1 MAKTQNNLLA
11 GTAPYMASEPQ
22 KPLVRVRRGAATPA
36 RRFLSY
42 DDLLARGIRFSRV
55 HIRRMERAGQF
66 PMHVTLG
73 AGSAV
78 QTLKAWLSDEVE
90 EWEHVRI
97 AQRDE
102 RLRLRIKQ
110 PDIGV
115 PAA

>member
-11 GTAPYMASEPQ
+11 GTAAYMAPEPQ
-22 KPLVRVRRGAATPA
+22 KPLVRARRSAPTPI

-102 RLRLRIKQ
+102 RLRLRMKQ
-110 PDIGV
+110 PDTDV

>member
-1 MAKTQNNLLA
+1 MAKTQNNLSV
-11 GTAPYMASEPQ
+11 GTAPEQQ
-22 KPLVRVRRGAATPA
+22 KPLERARRGAPA
-36 RRFLSY
+36 SVRRFLSY

-73 AGSAV
+73 AGSSV

-102 RLRLRIKQ
+102 RLRLRMWQ
-110 PDIGV
+110 PNTGV

>member
-1 MAKTQNNLLA
+1 MAKTQNNLFA
-11 GTAPYMASEPQ
+11 GTA
-22 KPLVRVRRGAATPA
+22 RRGDSTPA

-78 QTLKAWLSDEVE
+78 QTMKAWLSDEVE
-90 EWEHVRI
+90 TWEAGRI

-102 RLRLRIKQ
+102 RLQHRGLQ
-110 PDIGV
+110 
-115 PAA
+115 PAAGAGTAE